1 MASQEAISL
10 FELNARIR
18 TVLDTGIPEPVWITA
33 EISDITFNRNG
44 HCYLEL
50 IEKEPSEGKILAR
63 TRATIWSTTLR
74 ILRPYFEQTTGRDLG
89 PGIKVMVR
97 VTVDFHEV
105 YSISL
110 NIRDIEP
117 TFTIGE
123 LARQRQLIIRKLEE
137 AGVFDM
143 NKTLEMPLVP
153 QRVAIITSATAA
165 GYEDFEN
172 QIRQNTGGFVFY
184 LKLFQAVMQGEETVP
199 SIIDALDRISHYRE
213 FFDVVV
219 IIRGGGSKLDLSS
232 FDSYDLAY
240 YVTQFPLPVITGIG
254 HEQDDTILDLV
265 AHTRCKTPTAAA
277 EFLIDRV
284 DEFYQALAALADETA
299 EAARNLLSEQQERIS
314 VNMNWLRLNARNF
327 KEQKIMTLDLFRQRI
342 AKSSEL
348 FLKLSRQE
356 VIRMEQ
362 FSLLS
367 DPAILL
373 KRGYS
378 LTYRNGTLIR
388 NSNQLKPGDRITT
401 RYHEGQSE
409 SVIDN
414 VNPK

>member
-1 MASQEAISL
+1 MAAPEAISL
-10 FELNARIR
+10 YELNSRIR
-18 TVLDTGIPEPVWITA
+18 AILDAGIPDPVWITA

-50 IEKEPSEGKILAR
+50 IEKDPGDGRILAR

-74 ILRPYFEQTTGRDLG
+74 ILRPYFEQTTGRELG
-89 PGIKVMVR
+89 VGIKVMVR

-123 LARQRQLIIRKLEE
+123 LARQRQLIIRRLEE

-143 NKTLEMPLVP
+143 NKTLEMALVP
-153 QRVAIITSATAA
+153 QRIAIITSPTAA

-172 QIRQNTGGFVFY
+172 QILHNQGGYVFY
-184 LKLFQAVMQGEETVP
+184 LKLFRAVMQGEETVT
-199 SIIDALDRISHYRE
+199 SIMEALDKISGYRD
-213 FFDVVV
+213 FFDLVV

-232 FDSYDLAY
+232 FDNYDLAY

-284 DEFYQALAALADETA
+284 DEFYRSLENITAETA
-299 EAARNLLSEQQERIS
+299 DLARNLLAGQKERIS

-327 KEQKIMTLDLFRQRI
+327 RDQKTMALDLIRQRAGNSTSAFI
-342 AKSSEL
+342 
-348 FLKLSRQE
+348 KLSRQE
-356 VIRMEQ
+356 LVRMEQ
-362 FSLLS
+362 FASLS
-367 DPAILL
+367 DPVRLL

-378 LTYRNGTLIR
+378 LTFHNGKLVKNAGR
-388 NSNQLKPGDRITT
+388 LKTGDKITT
-401 RYHEGQSE
+401 RYSEGESE
-409 SVIDN
+409 SVIDKI
-414 VNPK
+414 NP